1 MRCEAITRAGTRCKA
16 RATEGS
22 SWCYN
27 HDPARAA
34 ERSRNA
40 RAGGKAGGNGRPS
53 PGRNLELIDKTLSAI
68 IGGLLRLGKNPLPV
82 NRRDAAVAV
91 QALGQ
96 RIRLAEVERRMLEY
110 EDLERRVAELE
121 EQLMQEVNRWAG

>member
-40 RAGGKAGGNGRPS
+40 SKGGKAGGNGRPS
-53 PGRNLELIDKTLSAI
+53 PARNLDLIDKTLSAI
-68 IGGLLRLGKNPLPV
+68 TGGLLKLGKNPLRV
-82 NRRDAAVAV
+82 DRRDAAVAV

-96 RIRLAEVERRMLEY
+96 RIRLAEVERKMAEY
-110 EDLERRVAELE
+110 EDLERRIAELE
-121 EQLMQEVNRWAG
+121 ERREEESRWVG